1 VLLADLQLTLPIS
14 NPPMTA
20 LNLRNNKMSGPIPVE
35 IGELTKL
42 TSVQLDG
49 NDFTGS
55 IPQALCDLDGIEPIR
70 VDDNISCPVG
80 CCA

>member
-1 VLLADLQLTLPIS
+1 
-14 NPPMTA
+14 MTA

-55 IPQALCDLDGIEPIR
+55 IPQALCDLDGMEPIR

-80 CCA
+80 CCAQKSLFKFSSKQTNYV